1 MVTRRLLIIAAVGLA
16 AVACDGISLDTP
28 AKRLYAQATALGAG
42 EETFKHVMRN
52 TTKQIKR
59 ELDDDLNEKVEKFES
74 HRQLSKEGT
83 KDAPKDGQSRVE
95 SVFRS
100 FPSWLNPDNPYAI
113 R

>member
-1 MVTRRLLIIAAVGLA
+1 MVTRLLIIAAVGLA
-16 AVACDGISLDTP
+16 AVGCDGISLDTP

-52 TTKQIKR
+52 TTKQIER
-59 ELDDDLNEKVEKFES
+59 ELDNDLNEKVEKFES
-74 HRQLSKEGT
+74 PRQLSKEGT

-100 FPSWLNPDNPYAI
+100 FPSWLNPENPYAI